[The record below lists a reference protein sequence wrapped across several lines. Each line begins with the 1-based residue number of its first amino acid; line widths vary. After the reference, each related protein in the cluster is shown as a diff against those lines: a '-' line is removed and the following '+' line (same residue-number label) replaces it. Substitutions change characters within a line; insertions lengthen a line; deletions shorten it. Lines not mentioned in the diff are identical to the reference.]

1 MKQCIIQVLAYQAI
15 YKIYIMKNFFEKK
28 SYKDPN
34 KQFLKDRNAVLK
46 ESLIYNLTENV
57 KEVEYE
63 FQEKKESMK
72 SSRCNLQQSR
82 HISDSQNRFFRSFH
96 MRLNWKSYIYH

>member
-1 MKQCIIQVLAYQAI
+1 MKS
-15 YKIYIMKNFFEKK
+15 FFEKK

-34 KQFLKDRNAVLK
+34 KKFLKDRNAVIK

-63 FQEKKESMK
+63 FQEKHESMK
-72 SSRCNLQQSR
+72 SSSCNL
-82 HISDSQNRFFRSFH
+82 ISDS
-96 MRLNWKSYIYH
+96 